1 MPHSFIRF
9 PAPVVGK
16 GDTVRT
22 TLKLSIA
29 ALAIAAGLAA
39 CSGGRAT
46 DTAKADD
53 FKRDLQ
59 LASSTTMDL
68 AGAKVDPALLNSLE
82 TKPQGAP
89 QAAKTIKKGAG
100 NRAVRSKAPTV
111 RATPETDVA
120 ATDDHS
126 EQVTTVATAPVPEP
140 THEPVAVAPRPVP
153 IVVQA
158 GDATAGDYGT
168 GGSGGGVFG
177 GGGGIG
183 GVIIRGGGVDGD
195 HCEPHGGRGRTT
207 RGPVYTNPGVI
218 IIGRRIDAGSRPT
231 FPLVSRPRISIGLGA
246 RVRGR

>member
-1 MPHSFIRF
+1 VP
-9 PAPVVGK
+9 
-16 GDTVRT
+16 T

-29 ALAIAAGLAA
+29 ALALAAGLAA

-59 LASSTTMDL
+59 LASSTSMDL
-68 AGAKVDPALLNSLE
+68 AGGKVDPALLSSLE

-89 QAAKTIKKGAG
+89 QAANTVMKGAG

-111 RATPETDVA
+111 RATPEMDVA
-120 ATDDHS
+120 ATDDNS
-126 EQVTTVATAPVPEP
+126 EQATTVTTAPVPEP

-158 GDATAGDYGT
+158 GDASSGDYGT
-168 GGSGGGVFG
+168 SGNGGGVFG

-195 HCEPHGGRGRTT
+195 HCEPHGRGRTT
-207 RGPVYTNPGVI
+207 RGPVYMPNPIPGGI
-218 IIGRRIDAGSRPT
+218 IIRRTDIGSRPT
-231 FPLVSRPRISIGLGA
+231 FPQVSRSQGA
-246 RVRGR
+246 GGMGVGVRVRGR

>member
-1 MPHSFIRF
+1 
-9 PAPVVGK
+9 
-16 GDTVRT
+16 
-22 TLKLSIA
+22 LKLSIA

-39 CSGGRAT
+39 CSGGKAT

-53 FKRDLQ
+53 FTRDLQ

-68 AGAKVDPALLNSLE
+68 AGGKVNPALLNSLE

-100 NRAVRSKAPTV
+100 TRAVRSKSPTV

-120 ATDDHS
+120 ATDESSDA
-126 EQVTTVATAPVPEP
+126 TTVATAPVPEP

-158 GDATAGDYGT
+158 GDATSGDYGT
-168 GGSGGGVFG
+168 SGNGGGVFG

-183 GVIIRGGGVDGD
+183 GVVIRGGGVDGD

-207 RGPVYTNPGVI
+207 RGPVYTSPGMGGI
-218 IIGRRIDAGSRPT
+218 IIRRVDSGSRPT
-231 FPLVSRPRISIGLGA
+231 FPQLGVGVRI
-246 RVRGR
+246 RGR

>member
-1 MPHSFIRF
+1 VST
-9 PAPVVGK
+9 K
-16 GDTVRT
+16 
-22 TLKLSIA
+22 LKLSIA

-39 CSGGRAT
+39 CSGGKAT

-68 AGAKVDPALLNSLE
+68 AGGKVDPALLNSLE
-82 TKPQGAP
+82 TQPQGAP

-100 NRAVRSKAPTV
+100 SRAVRSKAPTV

-120 ATDDHS
+120 ATDESS
-126 EQVTTVATAPVPEP
+126 EATTVATAPVPEP

-158 GDATAGDYGT
+158 GDATSGDYGT
-168 GGSGGGVFG
+168 SGNGGGVFG

-183 GVIIRGGGVDGD
+183 GVVIRGGGVDGD
-195 HCEPHGGRGRTT
+195 HCEPHGGRGRT
-207 RGPVYTNPGVI
+207 RGPVYTNPGMGGI
-218 IIGRRIDAGSRPT
+218 IIRRVDNGARPT
-231 FPLVSRPRISIGLGA
+231 FPQVAPSQVARAVGVGVRI
-246 RVRGR
+246 RGR